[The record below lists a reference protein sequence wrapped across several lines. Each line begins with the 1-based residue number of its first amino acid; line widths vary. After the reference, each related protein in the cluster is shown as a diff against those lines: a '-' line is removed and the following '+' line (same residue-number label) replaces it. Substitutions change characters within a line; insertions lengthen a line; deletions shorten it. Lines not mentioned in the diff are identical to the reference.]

1 MNKVTEAYKQPL
13 INLATATL
21 AEEPILPA
29 SDCKAILSLL
39 AELEAALSAK
49 EEAEPVVVKPLV
61 WVQGRGQNLHA
72 DSVVGPYHVEL
83 NAGDWR
89 FYFGSSYILLSTVGA
104 LDEAKAAAQ
113 ADYEHRILSAVT
125 PTLAKSATVQAEE
138 DAGADA
144 LIAKQQAL
152 IEDMAADL
160 LVARSA
166 ASADTAQV
174 QALVDALRPFAE
186 FARANS
192 SDTLARL
199 NPDDIVIA
207 RQSTSWARTALVTLG
222 DFRAA
227 RAALSALSP
236 FPLTGEKP

>member
-144 LIAKQQAL
+144 
-152 IEDMAADL
+152 DMAADL